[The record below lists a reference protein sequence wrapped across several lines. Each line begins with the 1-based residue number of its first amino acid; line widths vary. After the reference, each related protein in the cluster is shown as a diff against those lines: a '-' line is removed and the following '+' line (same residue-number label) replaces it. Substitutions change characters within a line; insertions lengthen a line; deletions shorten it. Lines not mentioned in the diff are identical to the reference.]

1 MEEKRIVGSRILDK
15 PMHGTE
21 DVCLGRLAHR
31 ILLVISKNDHV
42 LSSVAKA
49 LVQISRQVPS
59 IVDTTTQLAFLIEII
74 DANQQCL
81 SFSRAARVL
90 EVVALGSTV
99 TERDRFRRRGSGGA
113 TVCCGKSQLVLLFCI
128 LRCDAREET
137 YLVVRTSHFPS
148 VRMMEG
154 AKQSATSFFFPIY
167 Q

>member
-1 MEEKRIVGSRILDK
+1 
-15 PMHGTE
+15 MHRPKNIR
-21 DVCLGRLAHR
+21 LGRLAHR
-31 ILLVISKNDHV
+31 VLLIISQDDHV
-42 LSSVAKA
+42 LSSITEAVI
-49 LVQISRQVPS
+49 QIGRQVLG
-59 IVDTTTQLAFLIEII
+59 IIDTTTQLTLLSKVV
-74 DANQQCL
+74 DPNQQRL
-81 SFSRAARVL
+81 SLSRAARVL